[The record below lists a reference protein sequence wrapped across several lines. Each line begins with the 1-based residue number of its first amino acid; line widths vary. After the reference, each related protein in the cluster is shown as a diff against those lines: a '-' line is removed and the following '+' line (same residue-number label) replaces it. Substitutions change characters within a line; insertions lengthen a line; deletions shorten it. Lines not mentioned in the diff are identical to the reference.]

1 LRLDIVELVT
11 IYNLFDGC
19 TVPSSFFPGDFM
31 LKVRFA
37 ALALGLCALASLPLV
52 AKADTLT
59 YNFTYTGTGVYTNN
73 ETASGSGTF
82 TISFDSLNDPTLT
95 GFSFNDT
102 LNVAKTGSSFTYSL
116 ADFGSSSIVLG
127 GTLADPFLANLQIQ
141 TTAETGTDSSFG
153 PASFGFSYASVNP
166 AAGNTLG
173 TSGAFL
179 DDFTTGNV
187 VLGAPSLQTT
197 STVPEPASYALLATG
212 LIGIAFLFRRT
223 QISNQI

>member
-1 LRLDIVELVT
+1 
-11 IYNLFDGC
+11 
-19 TVPSSFFPGDFM
+19 M